1 MFCLDLDEL
10 QSLSSKHF
18 LFSYNRL
25 NLFSFFDKD
34 HANNNNKNIKR
45 KIVEYTKSK
54 GIEVSKNCRIFLI
67 TMPRIAGY
75 IFNPVSFYFIYDENS
90 QPVCS
95 IAEVSNTFREMK
107 LYPIEN
113 IVNNRFKLRIP
124 KHFYVSPFSSLDL
137 EFDFDFGDFV
147 VGLVGDNGAGKS
159 TLLNIVSGF
168 LKADSGSI
176 LMNGVNIA
184 GKPPYKA
191 YKTGIARTF
200 QDAQVLFYMNGLDNV
215 VVSSP
220 NQRGEAEYNALLRPR
235 MVAKEEKERR
245 IEAMAHLKELNIES
259 KAESLSQALSYGQQ
273 KLLEYSF
280 LCYLVL

>member
-1 MFCLDLDEL
+1 MHKRLNPIRNGFIYRIFMFCLDLDEL

-137 EFDFDFGDFV
+137 EFDFDFGIPNELLDIKINEFE
-147 VGLVGDNGAGKS
+147 GK
-159 TLLNIVSGF
+159 TQ
-168 LKADSGSI
+168 I
-176 LMNGVNIA
+176 LA
-184 GKPPYKA
+184 
-191 YKTGIARTF
+191 
-200 QDAQVLFYMNGLDNV
+200 
-215 VVSSP
+215 SSVH
-220 NQRGEAEYNALLRPR
+220 GEAKYFTNRQLIWLTIKYPLLTLKVILLIHWHALKLKIKGLKHYPKKDNPQLQKDLLR
-235 MVAKEEKERR
+235 
-245 IEAMAHLKELNIES
+245 
-259 KAESLSQALSYGQQ
+259 
-273 KLLEYSF
+273 
-280 LCYLVL
+280 